1 MATAKTPT
9 TKYLGQIVAIE
20 TDVRKSCER
29 QLTDAYHALDKP
41 ALMEGMT
48 GTYQP
53 TSDEG
58 DHLPD
63 EQQRVQATVEEMIV
77 TARGVLAELFDA
89 TAARDYS
96 NATPEATADVV
107 VGDRV
112 LIEKANTPYLLWL
125 DRQLDHLNAFAT
137 RIPTHSA
144 ATEWELA
151 ESDRGIYKSKPVRT
165 ARQVQEHKVLELT
178 KATDKFQAQVQVVPD
193 NVIKGYWTRV
203 KFTGAVPV
211 SRRETILARI
221 KTLREAVH
229 AAREKA
235 KRAEAVEPKLGADV
249 MSYIF
254 D

>member
-1 MATAKTPT
+1 MATATPA
-9 TKYLGQIVAIE
+9 KKHLSQVVAIE
-20 TDVRKSCER
+20 TDVRKSTER
-29 QLTDAYHALDKP
+29 TLTGAYHALDKP

-53 TSDEG
+53 NSDEG
-58 DHLPD
+58 DQLPD
-63 EQQRVQATVEEMIV
+63 EAQRVQATVEEMIV
-77 TARGVLAELFDA
+77 TARGALAELFDV

-96 NATPEATADVV
+96 NALPDAVADVA

-112 LIEKANTPYLLWL
+112 LVKAAPVPYLLWL
-125 DRQLDHLNAFAT
+125 DRQLDHLNAFAV

-151 ESDRGIYKSKPVRT
+151 EADRGIYKSKPVRT

-178 KATDKFQAQVQVVPD
+178 KATDKHQAQVQVVPD

-203 KFTGAVPV
+203 RFTGAVPV
-211 SRRETILARI
+211 SRRETILQRI

-229 AAREKA
+229 AARENA
-235 KRAEAVEPKLGADV
+235 KRAEAAEPKLGADV